1 MNINDIK
8 FTWMVYDLHVAPSA
22 NNQSNVILK
31 TNWTL
36 HAGYTDPVSGNF
48 FEEELLGTS
57 IFKFDES
64 KPFIPFENLN
74 QDVVLGW
81 IIEKE
86 NTKQR
91 NVAWKYDDMAKKLEE
106 KVNPKQIILKN
117 PFNITHPTDDSKPVI

>member
-91 NVAWKYDDMAKKLEE
+91 NVAWKYADMAKKLEE

>member
-8 FTWMVYDLHVAPSA
+8 FTWMVYDLHVAPSL

-64 KPFIPFENLN
+64 DYFIENELPN
-74 QDVVLGW
+74 
-81 IIEKE
+81 
-86 NTKQR
+86 
-91 NVAWKYDDMAKKLEE
+91 
-106 KVNPKQIILKN
+106 
-117 PFNITHPTDDSKPVI
+117 